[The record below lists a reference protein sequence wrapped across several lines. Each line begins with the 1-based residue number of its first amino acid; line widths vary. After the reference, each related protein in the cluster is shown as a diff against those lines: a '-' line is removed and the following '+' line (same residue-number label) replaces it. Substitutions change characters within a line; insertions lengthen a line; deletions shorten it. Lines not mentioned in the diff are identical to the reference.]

1 MKTTLSFKIDP
12 KIKNAILKL
21 AEKENRSLSNYVVT
35 VLIRHLD
42 EKRIDWKNLKQSKW
56 SYLDKTGRFHGRRTW
71 MENQARP
78 NQQKITSAQTW
89 MENC

>member
-35 VLIRHLD
+35 VLIRHL
-42 EKRIDWKNLKQSKW
+42 EEQNISWRGNPNKRKDS
-56 SYLDKTGRFHGRRTW
+56 
-71 MENQARP
+71 
-78 NQQKITSAQTW
+78 
-89 MENC
+89 